1 MNIYKKMPVNE
12 RSKFLFFSSEHVKD
26 ILRESYG
33 EEMEEW
39 FQKPKKTSS
48 QGKSNLRQLNF
59 ARILC

>member
-1 MNIYKKMPVNE
+1 MPVNE